1 MDVLFTNPGSQGLAG
16 MVNNGDCKSKAT
28 IEISSMVQADDSVS
42 IRQKN
47 ECNKKTKWRTHF
59 RSQSI
64 ITLLI
69 DISLLVFIKY

>member
-47 ECNKKTKWRTHF
+47 ECNKKQNGARTLDH
-59 RSQSI
+59 RA
-64 ITLLI
+64 
-69 DISLLVFIKY
+69 